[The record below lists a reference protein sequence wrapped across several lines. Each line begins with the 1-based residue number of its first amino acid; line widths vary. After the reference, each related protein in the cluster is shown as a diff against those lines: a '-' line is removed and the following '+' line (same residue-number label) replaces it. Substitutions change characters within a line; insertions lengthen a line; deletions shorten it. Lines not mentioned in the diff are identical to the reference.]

1 MKDKFCLKDMVK
13 YFISSQPE
21 VKKFWK
27 KKSKNLTKKYEL
39 ENVNEKEKSESQPD
53 KKLLN
58 KKRKMQVEEE
68 TVVKSKN
75 SATNG
80 KNKNGKHT
88 KKVESEDESE
98 DLNLNNFA
106 VPAPTKNANDAGR
119 DKTPFKRIDDSL
131 KEVLPESLQDNSYES
146 FMNKTGENYGRQANE
161 KLKFTKGRD
170 FKKEKTKYK
179 NKTAFGGLS
188 ISTAVR
194 SIALDDD

>member
-1 MKDKFCLKDMVK
+1 MVK

-106 VPAPTKNANDAGR
+106 VPAPTKNVDDAGR

>member
-1 MKDKFCLKDMVK
+1 MVK

-53 KKLLN
+53 TKLLN

-106 VPAPTKNANDAGR
+106 VPAPTKNVDDAGR

>member
-27 KKSKNLTKKYEL
+27 KKSKDLTNKYEL
-39 ENVNEKEKSESQPD
+39 ENIHDEEKSESD
-53 KKLLN
+53 EKLLN
-58 KKRKMQVEEE
+58 KKQKRKNEESE
-68 TVVKSKN
+68 VKN
-75 SATNG
+75 SNTNG
-80 KNKNGKHT
+80 KNKNGKVA
-88 KKVESEDESE
+88 KKDESEDESE
-98 DLNLNNFA
+98 DLNTFA
-106 VPAPTKNANDAGR
+106 VPAQLKTKKQENGNGS

-131 KEVLPESLQDNSYES
+131 KEILPQSLQDNSYES
-146 FMNKTGENYGRQANE
+146 FMHKTGENYGKQANE

-194 SIALDDD
+194 SIPLDED

>member
-1 MKDKFCLKDMVK
+1 M
-13 YFISSQPE
+13 
-21 VKKFWK
+21 
-27 KKSKNLTKKYEL
+27 
-39 ENVNEKEKSESQPD
+39 
-53 KKLLN
+53 
-58 KKRKMQVEEE
+58 
-68 TVVKSKN
+68 
-75 SATNG
+75 
-80 KNKNGKHT
+80 
-88 KKVESEDESE
+88 
-98 DLNLNNFA
+98 
-106 VPAPTKNANDAGR
+106 
-119 DKTPFKRIDDSL
+119 